1 MNKINYYYGTGRRKT
16 SIARVFL
23 KPGNGNILIN
33 NKNINKYFKNLNS
46 KMLIFQPIKMVNME
60 NRVNLYITVKGGGI
74 LGQAG
79 AIRHGIT
86 RALIKYNYL
95 NKKDLKKS
103 GFITRD
109 SRKVE
114 RKKFGLKKARKNS
127 QFSKR

>member
-1 MNKINYYYGTGRRKT
+1 MNKINCYYSTGRRKK

-46 KMLIFQPIKMVNME
+46 KMLIFQPIIMSNME
-60 NRVNLYITVKGGGI
+60 NRLNLYITVKGGGVS
-74 LGQAG
+74 GQAG

-86 RALIKYNYL
+86 RSLIKYNYL
-95 NKKDLKKS
+95 TKKNLKKS
-103 GFITRD
+103 GFVTRD
-109 SRKVE
+109 SRQVE